1 MFSETESRPASPST
15 NGDPVVAPGP
25 SQVLTGIMG
34 KLPEATSRDAI
45 DQVAI
50 EFMYVN
56 SKAARK
62 RLVKV
67 LHEHSSLSCV

>member
-1 MFSETESRPASPST
+1 MHIGSGTDSRPASPVAEP
-15 NGDPVVAPGP
+15 DAIVAPGP

-45 DQVAI
+45 DQAATD
-50 EFMYVN
+50 FMFIN

-67 LHEHSSLSCV
+67 RSIS